1 MRASDRLRLLGP
13 SEHGSL
19 RSAPQKYGG
28 RGGEPGGVWSAAGAL
43 LGRSKQWYRERR
55 KMDLEIEQSPLESKF
70 SAQLQD
76 LMGQEEQICAMGP
89 DYVQGRAAQQ
99 AAATFAKVDE
109 LLAVETKRYFE
120 TQSRYNQQRWQSL
133 FRRHAQ
139 EQARFH
145 EELDA
150 RMRAVATHVGA
161 AADAAAP
168 EPADGR
174 DDASWAWPSAS
185 SPTAAQQA
193 AARPAPGGDDADA
206 DRRFDEAERRMRAA
220 TAAAWREHELFN
232 LSCAF
237 GLQLARVDAE
247 WAAYESRLKQEVDA
261 RLGALD
267 ARRTDAAVAEPADA
281 GGPRQWRDKEK
292 QSRLV
297 HTAPVFEP
305 DAQQDGAM
313 PKIAVSGRDEGGDK
327 RLFSNG
333 SRQRATSPAKG
344 TRPGAPARP
353 AAAPSVA
360 DDAERQVAELR
371 QGYAKALDRV
381 EFQKANAK
389 KWIHRQKTRMTIQ
402 IDACDPVCRFLASRV
417 AAATESDGAKARQAS
432 SFDAR
437 IKTHLGATRGASEAA
452 AAQAAPQAAA
462 PRSAAAP
469 GLGPGLPLQNH
480 AAFPAHDAPGRRR
493 PPTSDAVVRG
503 GGRTQRNPHHL
514 QQLSKSFGGSFPASG
529 AAANPYAKAGGRR
542 PNTSGAPSRGRV
554 RGGFS
559 PIHNAGARKG
569 VDASGLG
576 EASMKATPLRMHVR
590 AG

>member
-19 RSAPQKYGG
+19 RSAPQQYGG

-43 LGRSKQWYRERR
+43 LGRSKQWYRERQ
-55 KMDLEIEQSPLESKF
+55 MDLEIEQSPLESRRGC
-70 SAQLQD
+70 STR
-76 LMGQEEQICAMGP
+76 C
-89 DYVQGRAAQQ
+89 
-99 AAATFAKVDE
+99 AAA
-109 LLAVETKRYFE
+109 R
-120 TQSRYNQQRWQSL
+120 
-133 FRRHAQ
+133 
-139 EQARFH
+139 
-145 EELDA
+145 
-150 RMRAVATHVGA
+150 GA
-161 AADAAAP
+161 PSTAAP
-168 EPADGR
+168 DGRRRRRGPGLRVVADG
-174 DDASWAWPSAS
+174 
-185 SPTAAQQA
+185 AQQA

-206 DRRFDEAERRMRAA
+206 DRRFDDAERRMRQG
-220 TAAAWREHELFN
+220 RKRVIQRRFN
-232 LSCAF
+232 
-237 GLQLARVDAE
+237 LARVDAE

-267 ARRTDAAVAEPADA
+267 ARRTDAAPPEVADHGAA
-281 GGPRQWRDKEK
+281 PRQWRDKEK

-333 SRQRATSPAKG
+333 SQPRAVAGQG

-371 QGYAKALDRV
+371 KGYAKALDRV

-417 AAATESDGAKARQAS
+417 AAATESDGSKARQAAA
-432 SFDAR
+432 FDAR
-437 IKTHLGATRGASEAA
+437 IKAHLGATRAASEAA
-452 AAQAAPQAAA
+452 AAQAAPSAAA

-480 AAFPAHDAPGRRR
+480 AAFPAHDGSGRRR

-503 GGRTQRNPHHL
+503 GGR
-514 QQLSKSFGGSFPASG
+514 SG
-529 AAANPYAKAGGRR
+529 RRRR

>member
-1 MRASDRLRLLGP
+1 
-13 SEHGSL
+13 
-19 RSAPQKYGG
+19 
-28 RGGEPGGVWSAAGAL
+28 
-43 LGRSKQWYRERR
+43 
-55 KMDLEIEQSPLESKF
+55 MDLEIEQSPLESKF

-139 EQARFH
+139 EQSRFH

-150 RMRAVATHVGA
+150 RMRAVAQHVGA
-161 AADAAAP
+161 AVDAAAP
-168 EPADGR
+168 EPADGG

-193 AARPAPGGDDADA
+193 ARPAPGGDDADA
-206 DRRFDEAERRMRAA
+206 DRRFDDAERRMRQG
-220 TAAAWREHELFN
+220 RKRVIQRRFN
-232 LSCAF
+232 
-237 GLQLARVDAE
+237 
-247 WAAYESRLKQEVDA
+247 
-261 RLGALD
+261 
-267 ARRTDAAVAEPADA
+267 
-281 GGPRQWRDKEK
+281 WRDKEK

-333 SRQRATSPAKG
+333 SQPRARSPAKG

-353 AAAPSVA
+353 AAAPAVA
-360 DDAERQVAELR
+360 AAAERQVAELR
-371 QGYAKALDRV
+371 KGYAKALDRV

-417 AAATESDGAKARQAS
+417 AAATESDGSKARQAAA
-432 SFDAR
+432 FDAR
-437 IKTHLGATRGASEAA
+437 IKAHLGATRAASEAA
-452 AAQAAPQAAA
+452 AAQAAPSAAA

-480 AAFPAHDAPGRRR
+480 AAFGARRFGRRR

-503 GGRTQRNPHHL
+503 GGRSQRNPHHL

-529 AAANPYAKAGGRR
+529 AGANPYAKAGGRR